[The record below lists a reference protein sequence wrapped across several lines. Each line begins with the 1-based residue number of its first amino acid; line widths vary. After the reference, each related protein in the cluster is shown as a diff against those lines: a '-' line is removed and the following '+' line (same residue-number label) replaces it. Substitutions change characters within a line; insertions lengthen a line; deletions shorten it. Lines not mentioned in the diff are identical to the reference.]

1 MRLEVI
7 LLAAGWSRRMEGVD
21 KRLMPWRGAPM
32 VRRAAELYLGLGLPV
47 MVVGRARDEALAR
60 ALGGLDLR
68 LIANPDEGSEQGASA
83 RVGLAACLLDGDGV
97 IFALADQPLLRGE
110 DIAALIADFVKHRD
124 AVIIPRH
131 DGVRGN
137 PVVMPRDL
145 ALGLNAAPADVSP
158 REWIDRHAS
167 RIVWH
172 EAEHSRFTSDMDTP
186 QDRDRLRQ
194 YES

>member
-21 KRLMPWRGAPM
+21 KRLLPWRGVPM
-32 VRRAAELYLGLGLPV
+32 VRHAAQLYRALGLPV
-47 MVVGRARDEALAR
+47 LVVGRAQDAALAQ
-60 ALGGLDLR
+60 ALAGLEVR
-68 LIANPDEGSEQGASA
+68 LLANPDAAAEQGASA
-83 RVGLAACLLDGDGV
+83 RVGLAQCRLDGDGV

-110 DIAALIADFVKHRD
+110 DIGALIADFAAHRD

-137 PVVMPRDL
+137 PVVMPVDL
-145 ALGLNAAPADVSP
+145 ARSLNRAAPQVAP
-158 REWIDRHAS
+158 RAWIDRHGA
-167 RIVWH
+167 RILWH
-172 EAEHSRFTSDMDTP
+172 EAEHSRFTSDIDRP
-186 QDRDRLRQ
+186 QDADRLRQ

>member
-1 MRLEVI
+1 MRLEVV

-21 KRLMPWRGAPM
+21 KRLLPWRGAPM
-32 VRRAAELYLGLGLPV
+32 VRHAAALYLGQGLPV
-47 MVVGRARDEALAR
+47 VVVGRAQDEALAL
-60 ALGGLDLR
+60 ALDGMDLR
-68 LIANPDEGSEQGASA
+68 LVANPDQDSEQGTSA
-83 RVGLAACLLDGDGV
+83 RVGLAHCLLDGDGV
-97 IFALADQPLLRGE
+97 IFALADQPLLRSE
-110 DIAALIADFVKHRD
+110 DIAALIGNFAAHRD

-137 PVVMPRDL
+137 PVVMPADM
-145 ALGLNAAPADVSP
+145 ACGLNKAPARITP
-158 REWIDRHAS
+158 RTWIDRHRA

-186 QDRDRLRQ
+186 QDADRLRQ